1 MFIFNISKDHY
12 MYKNILINLFFILI
26 SLSITAQVDEK
37 TEPDFIKTIEF
48 YGVTKQSKLPI
59 IKLGEPLFLTFDA
72 LNGNEADYYYRV
84 THHDFDWSPSD
95 LSKGEFM
102 DGFDDVRIY
111 NYDNSFNTLQNYS
124 HYQLKIP
131 NSDTRRLTKTGNYML
146 SIYDDYGDL
155 VFSRK
160 FMVLE
165 HLVGVAAAVKRAR
178 DLRNIE
184 TQQVVQFVINTP
196 DLRIANPNQTMNVM
210 VMQNSNLKTA
220 ITNLRPQYTIG
231 SQLIYRYDVESSFD
245 GGNEFLYF
253 DNKDIRGATS
263 SIRYIDL
270 TDIYNNYLFTNGARL
285 NRPYTYNPDINGN
298 FEVRVLDS
306 NRDINI
312 EADYAR
318 LHFNLQYFEDIGDKE
333 IHLYGNFNNWTI
345 DESTYMIYDSYTDTY
360 RNSRLFKQGFYNY
373 KYVVVNRDGTID
385 QGAICGNFWQTENEY
400 TVLVYYRKLG
410 GRYDRIIGM
419 GKANSTS
426 INNQ

>member
-1 MFIFNISKDHY
+1 MIKY
-12 MYKNILINLFFILI
+12 ILTNLIFILV
-26 SLSITAQVDEK
+26 SLSISAQFSEK
-37 TEPDFIKTIEF
+37 IEPDFIKTIEF
-48 YGVTKQSKLPI
+48 YGVTKQSQLPI
-59 IKLGEPLFLTFDA
+59 IKLGESLFLTFDA
-72 LNGNEADYYYRV
+72 LNGNEADYYYKI

-95 LSKGEFM
+95 LSKGEYM

-111 NYDNSFNTLQNYS
+111 DYDNSFNTLQIYS

-131 NSDTRRLTKTGNYML
+131 NKDTRRLTKTGNYML
-146 SIYDDYGDL
+146 SIYDDYGEL

-160 FMVLE
+160 FMVIE
-165 HLVGVAAAVKRAR
+165 HVVGVSAAIKRSR
-178 DLRNIE
+178 DLKNIN
-184 TQQVVQFVINTP
+184 TQQVVQFVIDTP
-196 DLRIANPNQTMNVM
+196 DLRIANPNQTMHVM
-210 VMQNSNLKTA
+210 VMQNSNLKSA

-231 SQLIYRYDVESSFD
+231 SQLIYRYDVESSFN
-245 GGNEFLYF
+245 GGNEFLFF
-253 DNKDIRGATS
+253 DNKDIRAATS

-270 TDIYNNYLFTNGARL
+270 TDIYNHYLFTNGARY

-298 FEVRVLDS
+298 FEVRVLDT
-306 NRDINI
+306 NRNIDI

-318 LHFNLQYFEDIGDKE
+318 VHFNLQYFEDLGDKE

-345 DESTYMIYDSYTDTY
+345 DESTFMTYDSYTDTY

-385 QGAICGNFWQTENEY
+385 QGAISGNYWQTENEY